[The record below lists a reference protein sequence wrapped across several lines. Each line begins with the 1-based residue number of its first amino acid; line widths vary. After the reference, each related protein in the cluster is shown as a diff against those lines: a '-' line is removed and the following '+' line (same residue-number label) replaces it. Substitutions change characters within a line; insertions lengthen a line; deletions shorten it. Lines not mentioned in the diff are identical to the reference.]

1 MVAPILTS
9 TTAKII
15 YPDCDGNPMSDN
27 TKQFR
32 WIVTIKE
39 NLELLYA
46 ENPDVFVAGDV
57 LWYPVEGNNTIRQA
71 PDIMVA
77 IGRPKGDRGSY
88 QQWKEAGIAPQVVF
102 DVSTPLNT
110 RILSPGNR
118 LAEMQRKLS
127 FYDRHGVNEYYIYDP
142 DRIDFAGW
150 MRVDGKLESIEEPQS
165 WISPLLGIRF
175 DLEPDT
181 LQIYRP
187 DSQPFLS
194 FGDLDLRRQAAEQR
208 ADTAEQ
214 LADTAEQLADT
225 AEQRA
230 AKLAIKLQELGIDP
244 ANL

>member
-9 TTAKII
+9 TTTEII

-46 ENPDVFVAGDV
+46 ENSDVFVAGDL

-102 DVSTPLNT
+102 E
-110 RILSPGNR
+110 ILSPGNR

-127 FYDRHGVNEYYIYDP
+127 LYDRYGVNEYYIYDP

-165 WISPLLGIRF
+165 WVSPLLGIRF
-175 DLEPDT
+175 SLEPDT

-187 DSQPFLS
+187 DGQPFLS

-214 LADTAEQLADT
+214 RADTAEQRADT

-230 AKLAIKLQELGIDP
+230 AILAAKLQELGIDP

>member
-1 MVAPILTS
+1 MIAPIFTS
-9 TTAKII
+9 TTAEII

-46 ENPDVFVAGDV
+46 EHPDVFVAGDL

-77 IGRPKGDRGSY
+77 IGTAKRDRGSY

-102 DVSTPLNT
+102 E
-110 RILSPGNR
+110 ILSPGNR

-127 FYDRHGVNEYYIYDP
+127 FYERYGVEEYYIYDP

-150 MRVDGKLESIEEPQS
+150 TRIDGRLESISPAEGSSEDPHS
-165 WISPLLGIRF
+165 WTSPILKIRF
-175 DLEPDT
+175 ELEPDT

-187 DSQPFLS
+187 DGQLFLS
-194 FGDLDLRRQAAEQR
+194 FLDLDLRRQAAEQR

-214 LADTAEQLADT
+214 RADT

-230 AKLAIKLQELGIDP
+230 DTAEQRAVLLASKLRELGIDP
-244 ANL
+244 ENL

>member
-9 TTAKII
+9 TTAEII

-39 NLELLYA
+39 NLELIYA
-46 ENPDVFVAGDV
+46 ENPDVFVAGDL

-102 DVSTPLNT
+102 E
-110 RILSPGNR
+110 ILSPGNR

-127 FYDRHGVNEYYIYDP
+127 FYERHVVSEYYIYDP

-150 MRVDGKLESIEEPQS
+150 MRVDGKLESIEEPQN
-165 WISPLLGIRF
+165 WVSPLLGIRF
-175 DLEPDT
+175 DLEPNS

-187 DSQPFLS
+187 DGQPFLS

-208 ADTAEQ
+208 ADI
-214 LADTAEQLADT
+214 